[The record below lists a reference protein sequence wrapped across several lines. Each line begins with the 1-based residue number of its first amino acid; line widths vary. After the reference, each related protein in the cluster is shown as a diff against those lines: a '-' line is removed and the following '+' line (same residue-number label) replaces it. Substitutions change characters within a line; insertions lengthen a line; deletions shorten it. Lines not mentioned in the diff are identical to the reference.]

1 MIMPE
6 THRENR
12 HRADTAQRKTCQTV
26 QKPDMNANTFP
37 GSEICES
44 GPREFL
50 ALRGL
55 LVAPPVIGIL
65 GGCVTMGKP
74 ELEQRCFWRSRN

>member
-26 QKPDMNANTFP
+26 QKPDINNNSFP
-37 GSEICES
+37 GHHGNFERCAA
-44 GPREFL
+44 F
-50 ALRGL
+50 
-55 LVAPPVIGIL
+55 IGIS
-65 GGCVTMGKP
+65 GGGVAMRKP
-74 ELEQRCFWRSRN
+74 EPEQRCFWRSRS